1 MAWALFSYLC
11 LLLGTLAD
19 ELNVISPFH
28 VFALTAATE
37 DGAAVSLSYM
47 SWVTKSLPIDDWYV
61 AFWVQIKAGTPSS
74 ARLLQAT
81 TASSKLFYVTWP
93 STSVPTFTYDG
104 NSHPVTGTVVPP
116 HRQENKW
123 IHMVMGSNAGTSFG
137 VASLREGF
145 NNQFT
150 VSWSATI
157 WITSDLIVQGPV
169 SASPFAVSSK

>member
-1 MAWALFSYLC
+1 MVRVLFSYLC
-11 LLLGTLAD
+11 LLFGALTH
-19 ELNVISPFH
+19 ELNVISPFD
-28 VFALTAATE
+28 VVVLTAATK

-61 AFWVQIKAGTPSS
+61 TFWVQIKAGTPSN

-81 TASSKLFYVTWP
+81 TANAKLFYVTWP
-93 STSVPTFTYDG
+93 NISVPTFTYDG
-104 NSHPVTGTVVPP
+104 HSHPVTGTVLPP

-123 IHMVMGSNAGTSFG
+123 IHIVMGSNGGTSFG
-137 VASLREGF
+137 IASLREGF

-157 WITSDLIVQGPV
+157 WIASDLMVQGPV
-169 SASPFAVSSK
+169 SANPFTVSAK